1 MPPHLL
7 VRTVQVWSSTFDPG
21 RNANLQRKSAG
32 GGSYY
37 DKPVAGDT
45 KTVWDCHLESK
56 KSGGGEAPAPVSA
69 PHGNVVDAAELKRMM
84 SSERVEAA
92 MRQAGSG
99 GKVDFNKVRR
109 ARPPVPTAAVAVGV
123 CSAAALRPPHLCL
136 LCRWKWPASAVHE

>member
-1 MPPHLL
+1 LP
-7 VRTVQVWSSTFDPG
+7 VVQVWSSTFNPG

-32 GGSYY
+32 AGSYY

-56 KSGGGEAPAPVSA
+56 KSGAGEAAPPVSA
-69 PHGNVVDAAELKRMM
+69 AHAGGNVVDAAELKRMM

-99 GKVDFNKVRR
+99 GKVDFNKFMDE
-109 ARPPVPTAAVAVGV
+109 
-123 CSAAALRPPHLCL
+123 LR
-136 LCRWKWPASAVHE
+136 KGA